1 MIVTK
6 AMAKLKLPGKE
17 YRKKKYR
24 ISLGQGKEGEPE
36 KEETNKT
43 DQKSLKYLNY
53 KRVSRHSLRGMAG
66 GRQVSMNTIKL

>member
-17 YRKKKYR
+17 YRNKKYR

-43 DQKSLKYLNY
+43 LTRK
-53 KRVSRHSLRGMAG
+53 A
-66 GRQVSMNTIKL
+66 